1 MVNNIGKEIK
11 NKFNDLFTFNPKE
24 VPVSVFYCVSI
35 IIVFLLYISNVI
47 KSIPCG
53 KDMKHVFMTNFI
65 HIDFEHLLANLF
77 GLYSLSRVERNMG
90 TKPFF
95 FLVLYLLIVSSVIE
109 SIIHKIFKNIPCSIG
124 FSGVLFGVMTYEII
138 KTKKINIFL
147 VGSILLNLIPEKK
160 IYL

>member
-1 MVNNIGKEIK
+1 
-11 NKFNDLFTFNPKE
+11 
-24 VPVSVFYCVSI
+24 
-35 IIVFLLYISNVI
+35 
-47 KSIPCG
+47 
-53 KDMKHVFMTNFI
+53 MKHVFMTNFI